1 MLSQA
6 IRRAGRVQVSLPSAV
21 AGPLSRFFRGARL
34 VDFTP
39 EQMRFLNFGRVVDTG
54 RLRETFGF
62 TPRWTTT
69 QAFDDFV
76 QGHRLRP
83 VISPAQVSAVEE
95 RVLAT
100 ARAIG
105 I

>member
-1 MLSQA
+1 
-6 IRRAGRVQVSLPSAV
+6 VQVSLPSAV

-39 EQMRFLNFGRVVDTG
+39 EQLRFLNFGRVVDTE
-54 RLRETFGF
+54 RLRETFRF